1 MNEKFDFEC
10 KPKNTISM
18 HVVEGVTKTSKRHG
32 FLWLKKEKVF
42 YEEC

>member
-1 MNEKFDFEC
+1 LLDLFLKALMNEKFDFEC

-32 FLWLKKEKVF
+32 FLWL
-42 YEEC
+42 